1 MGHDGQNGSV
11 LDSLRSRYVLKLT
24 AIAVVVFVV
33 VGAVGFVTVTGA
45 DETVREQTRADLTSM
60 SERQAQDVTQWVAG
74 LKRDTRQLSRTLE
87 DVDEPDAV
95 SGILTSRVQS
105 MTGLSDEVKAIHY
118 VEPGEGTP
126 SVVATSVLDGEVGD
140 PGSLQW
146 AGSIPDNQ
154 RVVAVTAPYD
164 SPTID
169 RQGEDAVAFV
179 SSVLGKERAVVLVV
193 GTDAAAGTLL
203 DTPGTD
209 GHTFVAG
216 PDGTV
221 LLGTAGQYV
230 GRDFDEFGDG
240 GDRLSSIELQG
251 SRSSAYLDGLS
262 VDGDAQATGATRL
275 AAPEWTVAAQQP
287 TASAFAVANSIR
299 TRILLLVGVVA
310 VSFLLVFAIVSR
322 GAIADVRE
330 LSEKA
335 KRVAQ
340 SQGDAEVDLETS
352 RDDEI
357 GQLVRSVDSMQQSL
371 NEQIS
376 ERIEE
381 LEQLNRQI
389 TSAADDQGRVM
400 DECAD
405 GDLSRR
411 MDTDTG
417 VDQLDSLAADFNGM
431 MDDLQASIQEALS
444 FSYTVASAS
453 EEAAAAANESR
464 DASRRV
470 SEGTQEISHGTDRQS
485 EELETIVQ
493 AMSSFSASIEEVAS
507 SANQLSTRSNDA
519 ADTADEGRE
528 AAQDAVE
535 QLETIEDETEEVVES
550 FEALREEAEAI
561 EEIVEFIRDVAE
573 QTNMLALNAN
583 IEASRAGEDGSS
595 DGFGVVAGEIKDL
608 ARDTQDAA
616 GDIEKRLE
624 AIQTRTRETSE
635 NVDDAQAAI
644 EDGTDTIQDALGALD
659 SIAEAVDDVDVSVQE
674 IDEVVENQS
683 ETAQKV
689 VTRVEEVSDISEANA
704 QQAENV
710 AAAAEEQTVTVDE
723 ISSTVED
730 LSDQATQ
737 LADLLDRFTV
747 GDETGHETPG
757 DLQGASGGHCGTP
770 GGD

>member
-1 MGHDGQNGSV
+1 MADSEEGGSL
-11 LDSLRSRYVLKLT
+11 LDRFRSKYIAKLT
-24 AIAVVVFVV
+24 VIAVVVFVV
-33 VGAVGFVTVTGA
+33 VGAVGAVTITSANDTIRDNTEQELTGL
-45 DETVREQTRADLTSM
+45 TDL
-60 SERQAQDVTQWVAG
+60 QAQGVNQWQSDLQRQTVLLLQAQTIQNGENDEIDSFLQDQIEGGDGALGEEVAAVHYARIPQMG
-74 LKRDTRQLSRTLE
+74 GGVVSPRILGSSATNINRTNM
-87 DVDEPDAV
+87 DAYAWTDAV
-95 SGILTSRVQS
+95 PGQSR
-105 MTGLSDEVKAIHY
+105 EVVIT
-118 VEPGEGTP
+118 E
-126 SVVATSVLDGEVGD
+126 
-140 PGSLQW
+140 
-146 AGSIPDNQ
+146 
-154 RVVAVTAPYD
+154 PYD
-164 SPTID
+164 SPAIE
-169 RQGEDAVAFV
+169 GSGNDAIAFLARGT
-179 SSVLGKERAVVLVV
+179 SEQAMAVVVS
-193 GTDAAAGTLL
+193 TDAAADRFLQA
-203 DTPGTD
+203 PGDD
-209 GHTFVAG
+209 GRAFVAG
-216 PDGTV
+216 SGGTV
-221 LLGTAGQYV
+221 LLSTDQTQV
-230 GRDFDEFGDG
+230 G
-240 GDRLSSIELQG
+240 SSIAGGEGGAIVDVSEGASEYLGGVQVGDSSLTTAAATISG
-251 SRSSAYLDGLS
+251 SG
-262 VDGDAQATGATRL
+262 
-275 AAPEWTVAAQQP
+275 WTVAAQQP
-287 TASAFAVANSIR
+287 TSSAFALANSIQ
-299 TRILLLVGVVA
+299 TTILILLGVVVLA
-310 VSFLLVFAIVSR
+310 FLLVFVLISR

-352 RDDEI
+352 RNDEI

-381 LEQLNRQI
+381 LEQLNRGI
-389 TSAADDQGRVM
+389 TSAVDSQSDVM
-400 DECAD
+400 NECAD
-405 GDLSRR
+405 GDLSKR
-411 MDTDTG
+411 MDTNTG
-417 VDQLDSLAADFNGM
+417 VDQLDSLAANFNGM

-453 EEAAAAANESR
+453 EEAAAAASESR
-464 DASRRV
+464 QASRRV

-507 SANQLSTRSNDA
+507 SANQLAVRSDDA

-535 QLETIEDETEEVVES
+535 QLETIEDETDEVVQS

-583 IEASRAGEDGSS
+583 IEASRAGGEGDGNNE
-595 DGFGVVAGEIKDL
+595 GFGVVAGEIKDL

-616 GDIEKRLE
+616 GDIEERLE

-635 NVDDAQAAI
+635 NIDDAQSSI
-644 EDGTDTIQDALGALD
+644 QQGTETIDEALQALN
-659 SIAEAVDDVDVSVQE
+659 SIAEAVNDVNVSVQE
-674 IDEVVENQS
+674 IDKVVENQS
-683 ETAQKV
+683 ETAQMV

-704 QQAENV
+704 QQAEDV

-747 GDETGHETPG
+747 EADPQ
-757 DLQGASGGHCGTP
+757 QGSAAMT
-770 GGD
+770 D